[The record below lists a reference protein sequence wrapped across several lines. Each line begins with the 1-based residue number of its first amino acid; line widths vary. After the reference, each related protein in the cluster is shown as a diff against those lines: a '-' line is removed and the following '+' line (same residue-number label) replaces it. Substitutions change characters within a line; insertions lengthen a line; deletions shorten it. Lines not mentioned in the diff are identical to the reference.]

1 MGCLF
6 WGVQMDSLIADS
18 NRGPGIV
25 RFEQEVTMA
34 GRSKL
39 TDEQISER
47 LASVPQWS
55 KTGDSITRTYEAPSF
70 LEGIAFVQNVAE
82 IAEAKDHH
90 PDIDIRYNRVTLT
103 LSTHDQGGLTGWDFD
118 VAEAVDAL

>member
-1 MGCLF
+1 M
-6 WGVQMDSLIADS
+6 
-18 NRGPGIV
+18 
-25 RFEQEVTMA
+25 T

-39 TDEQISER
+39 TDDQVVER
-47 LASVPQWS
+47 MMTVPEWS
-55 KTGDSITRTYEAPSF
+55 RSGDSITRTFEAPSF
-70 LEGIAFVQNVAE
+70 LEGIAFVQQVAE

-90 PDIDIRYNRVTLT
+90 PDIDIRYSRVTLT

>member
-1 MGCLF
+1 M
-6 WGVQMDSLIADS
+6 
-18 NRGPGIV
+18 
-25 RFEQEVTMA
+25 T

-39 TDEQISER
+39 TESEISEH
-47 LASVPQWS
+47 LSAIPEWS
-55 KTGDSITRTYEAPSF
+55 RSGDSITRTYEATSF
-70 LEGIAFVQNVAE
+70 LEGIAFVQQVAE

-90 PDIDIRYNRVTLT
+90 PDIDIRYSRVTLT